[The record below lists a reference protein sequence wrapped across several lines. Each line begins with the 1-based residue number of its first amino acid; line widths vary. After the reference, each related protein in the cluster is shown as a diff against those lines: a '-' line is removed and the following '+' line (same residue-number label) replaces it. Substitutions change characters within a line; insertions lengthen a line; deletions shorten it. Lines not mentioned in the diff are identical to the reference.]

1 VFIAS
6 PYLVVLKQADVLS
19 AFVTVGSVETFSGTD
34 TQLLLTCCCIRTG
47 HNSTNCS
54 LVMPSARSRLY
65 IWANALSLRH

>member
-47 HNSTNCS
+47 
-54 LVMPSARSRLY
+54 ARSRLY